1 MKTQV
6 IAALFLGALAAPAGH
21 GSTNQARVDVVVDM
35 TPEGRKVQVPS
46 PAKPAYYLPLVRG
59 YREMGKAVAGTRP
72 PPAVGVVHQI
82 AVELAKQGYLV
93 VSKEES
99 TPSLILLIQW
109 GTLNP
114 EIGNF
119 DPGNNPSTKVFFNE
133 RQMLALVG
141 GNTLQHMDLD
151 FDRETVMQG
160 AEEDR
165 YFVALSAFDFKT
177 YVNKHKKVL
186 LWEAKMSLP
195 STGVTIDG
203 ALPALIL
210 AGGPLFGRETARP
223 KMLILPI
230 TPEGRVDIGTLTVKG
245 YQDAPY
251 PPLPAAAPAGSQPP
265 DAKP

>member
-1 MKTQV
+1 VKSWL
-6 IAALFLGALAAPAGH
+6 IAATLLGILAAPAGH
-21 GSTNQARVDVVVDM
+21 GSTNQTRVDVVVDM
-35 TPEGRKVQVPS
+35 TREGRKLQPPS
-46 PAKPAYYLPLVRG
+46 PGNPAYYLPLVRG
-59 YREMGKAVAGTRP
+59 YREMGKTVAGTTP

-93 VSKEES
+93 VSKDVS

-109 GTLNP
+109 GSLNP

-119 DPGNNPSTKVFFNE
+119 DPGNDPRQKYFFNE

-141 GNTLQHMDLD
+141 GNTLEHMDLD
-151 FDRETVMQG
+151 FERETVMQG

-177 YVNKHKKVL
+177 YVSKHKKVL

-210 AGGPLFGRETARP
+210 AGGPLFGRETTRP

-251 PPLPAAAPAGSQPP
+251 PPAPASAPAGSQPP
-265 DAKP
+265 DAKR

>member
-1 MKTQV
+1 M
-6 IAALFLGALAAPAGH
+6 FLGALAVPASH

-35 TPEGRKVQVPS
+35 TPEGRRLPLPS
-46 PAKPAYYLPLVRG
+46 PGKPAYYLPYVRG
-59 YREMGKAVAGTRP
+59 YVELGKAVAGTTP
-72 PPAVGVVHQI
+72 PPKLEVIHQI
-82 AVELAKQGYLV
+82 AVELAGQGYLV
-93 VSKEES
+93 ISKAEP

-109 GTLNP
+109 GCLNP
-114 EIGNF
+114 EIVNL
-119 DPGNNPSTKVFFNE
+119 DPGNDPLQKDFVNE

-141 GNTLQHMDLD
+141 GNTLEHMDLD
-151 FDRETVMQG
+151 FERETVMQG

-165 YFVALSAFDFKT
+165 YFVALTAFDYKA
-177 YVNKHKKVL
+177 YAHNRKKVM

-203 ALPALIL
+203 ALPALIQ
-210 AGGPLFGRETARP
+210 AGGPLFGRETTRP

-251 PPLPAAAPAGSQPP
+251 PPPPASAPAGSQPP
-265 DAKP
+265 DAKR